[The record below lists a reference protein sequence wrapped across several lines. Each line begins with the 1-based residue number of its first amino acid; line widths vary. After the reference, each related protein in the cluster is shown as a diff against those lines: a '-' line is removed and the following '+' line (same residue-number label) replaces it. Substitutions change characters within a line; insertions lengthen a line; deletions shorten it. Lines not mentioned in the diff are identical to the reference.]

1 MNMPGFI
8 PTDEEIA
15 AMVRD
20 LEIHDPENANRD
32 FARRQLIRMKLGYRD
47 LGRAG
52 EELLEK
58 QKEQFE
64 KKPTDSKTD
73 DISD

>member
-15 AMVRD
+15 AMVRN
-20 LEIHDPENANRD
+20 LEVNDPENANRD

-64 KKPTDSKTD
+64 KKPTDSKPD
-73 DISD
+73 DVSD

>member
-20 LEIHDPENANRD
+20 LEVNDPENANRD

-64 KKPTDSKTD
+64 KKPTDSKPD
-73 DISD
+73 DVSD